1 MAKWF
6 LATPW
11 KALPEMAAKH
21 CCCPHWSCCDV
32 PSFGLNT
39 KELLIALGWAQ
50 SACPPSHS
58 LTSSSHYLLSR
69 HLFLSFISN
78 LNPPWD
84 FYFGSLLSGSHSHW
98 PHGPSSA
105 LRTMLSTQLLTLNLT
120 SFHSGSDRNWGS
132 WVRPLDSDQ
141 EKSRM
146 PHQGVQA
153 SLESLLLMCFPFQA
167 ATLKIL
173 RPWNPCTLEKDLPSQ
188 GAIWEKK
195 THKV

>member
-11 KALPEMAAKH
+11 KAFSEMAAKH

-39 KELLIALGWAQ
+39 KELLITLGWAQ

-84 FYFGSLLSGSHSHW
+84 FYFGSLLSRSHSHW
-98 PHGPSSA
+98 PHVPSSA
-105 LRTMLSTQLLTLNLT
+105 LRTMLSTQLLTLASHLST
-120 SFHSGSDRNWGS
+120 QEVMETEVPGSDLWTQIR
-132 WVRPLDSDQ
+132 
-141 EKSRM
+141 KS
-146 PHQGVQA
+146 PECHTK
-153 SLESLLLMCFPFQA
+153 ESRLL
-167 ATLKIL
+167 
-173 RPWNPCTLEKDLPSQ
+173 
-188 GAIWEKK
+188 
-195 THKV
+195 